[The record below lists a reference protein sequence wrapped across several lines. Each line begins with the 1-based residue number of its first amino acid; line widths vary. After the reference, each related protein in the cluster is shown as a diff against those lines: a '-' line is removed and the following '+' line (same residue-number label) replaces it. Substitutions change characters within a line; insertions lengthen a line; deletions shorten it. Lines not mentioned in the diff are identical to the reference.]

1 MLDLSKAGQYDFGH
15 VLLDSICYMQDEVE
29 VGDVFKEVYNALN
42 EDGVLSLMYIRP
54 TRQMKFFQAIL
65 TMKMRKI
72 SLCFGTPMRTKHLT
86 PSCMS

>member
-1 MLDLSKAGQYDFGH
+1 MLDLSKAGKYDF
-15 VLLDSICYMQDEVE
+15 VTCYSDSICYMQDEVE

-42 EDGVLSLMYIRP
+42 EDGVFIFDVHSTYQ
-54 TRQMKFFQAIL
+54 TDEVFQAIP

-72 SLCFGTPMRTKHLT
+72 LPCFGIPMRTKLLT